1 MKFKLYDFGMEGQ
14 HLDHLYKLNY
24 SLIINRATILSPTNM
39 NSILYAKIDYDLLMC
54 LTTGNG
60 FT

>member
-1 MKFKLYDFGMEGQ
+1 MEGQ
-14 HLDHLYKLNY
+14 HLDHLNKLNY
-24 SLIINRATILSPTNM
+24 SFITSRAIALSPTKM
-39 NSILYAKIDYDLLMC
+39 KSLLYAKIDYDLLMC